1 MGDPM
6 NRLAYVVTLLVIGLV
21 LCAGSAKAQ
30 TVEELKQELAAKDAE
45 IARLRGR
52 VRQLESGGAMPVRAA
67 DAQPTYLPPPPPGS
81 PGGDDDMDR
90 ALEQALVSQG
100 ALVLSPFSYELAP
113 EFSWAHWDS
122 VTNPTLENSYSA
134 GLNFRMGLPWR
145 SQISIGVPYVWSDFG
160 ESGSADGLGDAGV
173 VFSKELLQEGPI
185 IPALLGSVG
194 WTSPTSRACCTG
206 PIPYVSGFQG
216 GLTAVKRLDPLV
228 AFASVSYYS
237 EISGFVVG
245 SAFNPS
251 DVIGTRLGASL
262 AVTPTTS
269 LTAGLNIS
277 FLTDTPSLPGPQP
290 DDVLAS
296 VDLGFNTLLWRRTFI
311 STTAQF
317 GLTGD
322 IPDFRLITT
331 VPVRF

>member
-1 MGDPM
+1 MK
-6 NRLAYVVTLLVIGLV
+6 RVAYIGILLVVGLGV
-21 LCAGSAKAQ
+21 CAGSSKAQ
-30 TVEELKQELAAKDAE
+30 TVEELKQELAAKNAE

-52 VRQLESGGAMPVRAA
+52 VQALESGGAAPHYAPAA
-67 DAQPTYLPPPPPGS
+67 APAYLQPSSSGD
-81 PGGDDDMDR
+81 DDDMDR

-100 ALVLSPFSYELAP
+100 ALVLSPFTYELTP
-113 EFSWAHWDS
+113 EFSWAHWDT

-134 GLNFRMGLPWR
+134 GLGFRMGLPWS
-145 SQISIGVPYVWSDFG
+145 SQISINVPYVWNDFG
-160 ESGSADGLGDAGV
+160 EGGSSDGLGDAGV
-173 VFSKELLQEGPI
+173 VFSKELLREGAI
-185 IPALLGSVG
+185 APALLGSVG

-228 AFASVSYYS
+228 AFAGVSYYS
-237 EISGFVVG
+237 EISGDVVG
-245 SAFNPS
+245 TPFNPS

-262 AVTPTTS
+262 AVTPATS
-269 LTAGLNIS
+269 LTAGVNIS
-277 FLTDTPSLPGPQP
+277 FLTDTPSFPGPRP

>member
-1 MGDPM
+1 MQ
-6 NRLAYVVTLLVIGLV
+6 RLAYIGILLAIGLGV
-21 LCAGSAKAQ
+21 CAGTAKAQ
-30 TVEELKQELAAKDAE
+30 TVEQLKQELAAKDAE

-52 VRQLESGGAMPVRAA
+52 VRELENGGAVPRAVA
-67 DAQPTYLPPPPPGS
+67 APAYLPASSGA
-81 PGGDDDMDR
+81 DEDEMDR

-100 ALVLSPFSYELAP
+100 ALVLPPRTYELTP
-113 EFSWAHWDS
+113 EFSWAHWDTI
-122 VTNPTLENSYSA
+122 TNPLLENSYSV
-134 GLNFRMGLPWR
+134 GLGFRMGLPWS
-145 SQISIGVPYVWSDFG
+145 SQISINVPYVWSDFG
-160 ESGSADGLGDAGV
+160 DGGTNDGLGDAGV
-173 VFSKELLQEGPI
+173 VFSKELLREGPVA
-185 IPALLGSVG
+185 PGLLGSVG

-228 AFASVSYYS
+228 AFAGVSYYS
-237 EISGFVVG
+237 EISGEVAG
-245 SAFNPS
+245 TPFNPS

-262 AVTPTTS
+262 AVTPATS

-277 FLTDTPSLPGPQP
+277 FLTDTPSFPGPRP

-296 VDLGFNTLLWRRTFI
+296 VDLGFNTLLWRRTFLT
-311 STTAQF
+311 TTAQF

>member
-1 MGDPM
+1 M
-6 NRLAYVVTLLVIGLV
+6 NRLACLVTLLVIGLV
-21 LCAGSAKAQ
+21 LCPGRAKAQ
-30 TVEELKQELAAKDAE
+30 TVEELKRELAAKNAE

-52 VRQLESGGAMPVRAA
+52 VQQLESGGALPVRAA
-67 DAQPTYLPPPPPGS
+67 VAQPAYLPPPPGAPGE
-81 PGGDDDMDR
+81 DENDR

-145 SQISIGVPYVWSDFG
+145 SQVSLSVPYVWSDFG
-160 ESGSADGLGDAGV
+160 DSGSADGLGDAGV

-185 IPALLGSVG
+185 APALLGSVG

-228 AFASVSYYS
+228 AFATVSYYS

-245 SAFNPS
+245 SSFNPS

-262 AVTPTTS
+262 AVTPATS
-269 LTAGLNIS
+269 LSAGLNIS
-277 FLTDTPSLPGPQP
+277 FLTDTPSFPGPQP
-290 DDVLAS
+290 DDIIS
-296 VDLGFNTLLWRRTFI
+296 TVDLGFNTLLWRRTFI

-322 IPDFRLITT
+322 VPDFRLITT